1 MKRVLITGGGRGL
14 GLTVSRTLLD
24 RGWSVVGVSRRR
36 TADVAALE
44 AASEGRYA
52 FFEADLSESAALR
65 TVVERAGVMEGLDG
79 FVANAA
85 VGLDGMLTMTAEAD
99 LRRCVE
105 LNLVAPMLLA
115 REVIKGML
123 TAGRGGSLVFVSS
136 VAARTGFAGLSVYGA
151 TKGGLVAFAR
161 SLAREYGER
170 GIRANSVLP
179 GCLETEMTAGLDEGR
194 RSVIVRRTALKRLG
208 ETGDVAGAVAFLL
221 SDEASYVT
229 GTEIVIDGGM
239 TA

>member
-1 MKRVLITGGGRGL
+1 MKRLLVTGGGRGL
-14 GLTVSRTLLD
+14 GLTVSRAQLD
-24 RGWSVVGVSRRR
+24 RGWSVIGVSRRR
-36 TADVAALE
+36 TEEVSALE
-44 AASEGRYA
+44 ATSGGRYR
-52 FFEADLSESAALR
+52 FFEADLSEPGAIG
-65 TVVERAGVMEGLDG
+65 TVVERAGVLEGLDG

-123 TAGRGGSLVFVSS
+123 AAGRAGSLVFVSS
-136 VAARTGFAGLSVYGA
+136 VAARTGFTGLSIYGA

-179 GCLETEMTAGLDEGR
+179 GFLATEMTAGLDQGR
-194 RSVIVRRTALKRLG
+194 RSAIVRRTALKRLG

>member
-1 MKRVLITGGGRGL
+1 
-14 GLTVSRTLLD
+14 LTVSRAQLD
-24 RGWSVVGVSRRR
+24 RGWSVIGVSRRR
-36 TADVAALE
+36 TEEVSALE
-44 AASEGRYA
+44 ATSGGRYR
-52 FFEADLSESAALR
+52 FFEADLSEPGAIG
-65 TVVERAGVMEGLDG
+65 TVVERAGVLEGLDG

-123 TAGRGGSLVFVSS
+123 AAGRAGSLVFVSS
-136 VAARTGFAGLSVYGA
+136 VAARTGFTGLSVYGA

-179 GCLETEMTAGLDEGR
+179 GFLATEMTAGLDQGR
-194 RSVIVRRTALKRLG
+194 RSAIVRRTALKRLG

>member
-14 GLTVSRTLLD
+14 GLTVTRALLE

-36 TADVAALE
+36 TAEVSGLE
-44 AASEGRYA
+44 TSSEGRYA
-52 FFEADLSESAALR
+52 FFEADLAEPDSIR
-65 TVVERAGVMEGLDG
+65 TVVERAGVLEGLDG

-99 LRRCVE
+99 LRRCVD

-123 TAGRGGSLVFVSS
+123 AGGRGGSLVFVSS
-136 VAARTGFAGLSVYGA
+136 VAARTGFTGLSVYGA

-161 SLAREYGER
+161 SVAREYGER

-179 GCLETEMTAGLDEGR
+179 GFLETEMTAGLDQGR
-194 RSVIVRRTALKRLG
+194 RSAIVRRTAVKRLG
-208 ETGDVAGAVAFLL
+208 DTRDVAGAVAFLL
-221 SDEASYVT
+221 SDEALYVT
-229 GTEIVIDGGM
+229 GTEIVVDGGM